1 LFEGE
6 EEAEAEFVVE
16 ADGIHSWI
24 RPFLAPEANHSL
36 AAQWVSW
43 EGWAKLETNKD
54 ELKKMQSDRYVDSG
68 LSGCDGGTV

>member
-36 AAQWVSW
+36 AAQMGVM
-43 EGWAKLETNKD
+43 G
-54 ELKKMQSDRYVDSG
+54 G
-68 LSGCDGGTV
+68 LGEAGNEQR